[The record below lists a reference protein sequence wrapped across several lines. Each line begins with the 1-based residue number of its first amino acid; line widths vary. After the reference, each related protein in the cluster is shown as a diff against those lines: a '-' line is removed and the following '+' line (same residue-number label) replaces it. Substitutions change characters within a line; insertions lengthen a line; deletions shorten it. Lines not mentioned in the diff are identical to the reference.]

1 MTTYL
6 IRRVFQMILV
16 LIVATLF
23 IYALLN
29 LANPQGPLAGLRL
42 TTGKE
47 RMSQSDIANMARI
60 LGLDKPFALRYVTWL
75 LGDDWLFGPWAQYRG
90 ESKGLLRGD
99 WGESWSLA
107 RGQPVISLFS
117 GRIWNTVLLMG
128 TSTLLA
134 IIVAVPV
141 GIYSAVK
148 QYSRLD
154 YLVTGFTFF
163 GIAMPV
169 FWFGLLMIIL
179 FAYKFREWG
188 LPYLPPGD
196 VVSLRGEGAGGLVD
210 RIKHLIMP
218 TVVLSLQQMASWT
231 RFTRSSMLEVL
242 RQDYVRTARA
252 KGLVE
257 RIVITKHALR
267 NALIP
272 LVTIIVFSIAG
283 IFSGAIMT
291 ETIFNWKGVGRLYYD
306 GLIRDDWPV
315 TMAYLFIQAALVVV
329 ASIVIDFLY
338 TVVDPRI
345 RYS

>member
-1 MTTYL
+1 MTTYM
-6 IRRVFQMILV
+6 IRRALQMILV
-16 LIVATLF
+16 LLLSTIF

-29 LANPQGPLAGLRL
+29 LANPDGPLSGLKL
-42 TTGKE
+42 ATGKQ
-47 RMSQSDIANMARI
+47 RMSDNDIANMARI
-60 LGLDKPFALRYVTWL
+60 LGIDKPFTLRYVTWL
-75 LGDDWLFGPWAQYRG
+75 LGDDWLFGPWAKYKG
-90 ESKGLLRGD
+90 TSKGLLRGD
-99 WGESWSLA
+99 WGTSWALA
-107 RGQPVISLFS
+107 KGQPVIMLFES
-117 GRIWNTVLLMG
+117 RIWNTILLMG
-128 TSTLLA
+128 TSTLLSVL
-134 IIVAVPV
+134 IAVPV
-141 GIYSAVK
+141 GVYSAVK
-148 QYSRLD
+148 QYSKLD
-154 YLVTGFTFF
+154 YFVTSFTFF

-196 VVSLRGEGAGGLVD
+196 VVSLRGPDAGSLLD

-218 TVVLSLQQMASWT
+218 TIALSLLNMAGWT
-231 RFTRSSMLEVL
+231 RYTRSAMLEVL

-252 KGLVE
+252 KGLIE

-267 NALIP
+267 NGLIP

-291 ETIFNWKGVGRLYYD
+291 ETVFNWKGLGRLYYE
-306 GLIRDDWPV
+306 GLMRDDWPL
-315 TMAYLFIQAALVVV
+315 TMAYLFIQAVLVVV
-329 ASIVIDFLY
+329 ASLTIEFLY

>member
-1 MTTYL
+1 MTNYM
-6 IRRVFQMILV
+6 IRRALQMVIVLLV
-16 LIVATLF
+16 STIV

-29 LANPQGPLAGLRL
+29 LANPSGPLSGLRL
-42 TTGKE
+42 ATGKQQY
-47 RMSQSDIANMARI
+47 SKQDLANIARI
-60 LGLDKPFALRYVTWL
+60 LGLDKPFLLRYVTWL
-75 LGDDWLFGPWAQYRG
+75 LGDDWLFGPWGKYRG
-90 ESKGLLRGD
+90 TSRGLLRGD
-99 WGESWSLA
+99 WGDSWALA
-107 RGQPVISLFS
+107 RGQPVVMLFKS
-117 GRIWNTVLLMG
+117 RIWNTILLMG

-134 IIVAVPV
+134 AAIAVPV
-141 GIYSAVK
+141 GVISAVK
-148 QYSRLD
+148 QYSKLD
-154 YLVTGFTFF
+154 YTVTAFTFF

-179 FAYKFREWG
+179 FSYKFREWG

-196 VVSLRGEGAGGLVD
+196 VVSLRGPGAGTLLD

-218 TVVLSLQQMASWT
+218 TTVLSLLQMATWT
-231 RFTRSSMLEVL
+231 RYTRSSMLEVL

-252 KGLVE
+252 KGLIE

-267 NALIP
+267 NGLIP

-291 ETIFNWKGVGRLYYD
+291 ETIFNWKGVGQLYYD
-306 GLIRDDWPV
+306 GLARSDWPV
-315 TMAYLFIQAALVVV
+315 TMAYLFVQTVLVIL
-329 ASIVIDFLY
+329 ASLTIEFLY

>member
-6 IRRVFQMILV
+6 IRRLIQMVVV
-16 LIVATLF
+16 LLIATMF

-29 LANPQGPLAGLRL
+29 FANPQGPLAGLKL

-47 RMSQSDIANMARI
+47 RLSQADIANMARI
-60 LGLDKPFALRYVTWL
+60 LGLDKPFFLRYITWL
-75 LGDDWLFGPWAQYRG
+75 VGDDWLFGPWAKYRG
-90 ESKGLLRGD
+90 TSRGLLRAD
-99 WGESWSLA
+99 WGLSWTLA
-107 RGQPVISLFS
+107 RGQPVTMLFKT
-117 GRIWNTVLLMG
+117 RLWNTILLMG
-128 TSTLLA
+128 TATLLSIA
-134 IIVAVPV
+134 VAVPV

-148 QYSRLD
+148 QYSKTD
-154 YLVTGFTFF
+154 YVVTAFTFF

-179 FAYKFREWG
+179 FSYKFREWG

-196 VVSLRGEGAGGLVD
+196 VVSLRGEGAGSLLD

-218 TVVLSLQQMASWT
+218 TVALSLLQMASWT
-231 RFTRSSMLEVL
+231 RYTRSSMLEVM

-252 KGLVE
+252 KGLIE

-291 ETIFNWKGVGRLYYD
+291 ETIFNWKGVGRLYYE
-306 GLIRDDWPV
+306 GLMREDWPV
-315 TMAYLFIQAALVVV
+315 TMAYLFVQAVLVVV
-329 ASIVIDFLY
+329 ASIVIDILY
-338 TVVDPRI
+338 TIVDPRI